1 MAIIVICMPWN
12 ARPTTSPILSWTRAQ
27 TRVAM
32 LNSVIPNRRTFLWPK
47 MSPSRPPAMR
57 KPPNYFTQVSD
68 IFFFFLTSRG
78 WEGIYSQG
86 IRSQNPLNGS
96 LVIAKCFLNS
106 RQGDV
111 GHSQVCN
118 VNEEN
123 EASGMGFRSAFIIVC
138 YPSYMDIHNSQCR
151 ERRGPI

>member
-1 MAIIVICMPWN
+1 MLVRQQAQFYHGQERRLGWQCWIALYQTEGHFCDRKCHLAGLQPWESHQ
-12 ARPTTSPILSWTRAQ
+12 TILPKSA
-27 TRVAM
+27 
-32 LNSVIPNRRTFLWPK
+32 TF
-47 MSPSRPPAMR
+47 
-57 KPPNYFTQVSD
+57 
-68 IFFFFLTSRG
+68 FFFFLTSRG